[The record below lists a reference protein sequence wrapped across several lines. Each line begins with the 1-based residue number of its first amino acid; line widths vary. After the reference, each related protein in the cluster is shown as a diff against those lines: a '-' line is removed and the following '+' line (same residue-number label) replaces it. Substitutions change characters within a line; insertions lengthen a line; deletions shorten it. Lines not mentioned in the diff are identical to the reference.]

1 MGGVQGYVER
11 THIDEKRVTL
21 AERGRNGR
29 FKNK

>member
-1 MGGVQGYVER
+1 MSSVQGYVER
-11 THIDEKRVTL
+11 LHIGEKRPTL

>member
-1 MGGVQGYVER
+1 MGSVQGYVER
-11 THIDEKRVTL
+11 LHIGGKRLTL